1 MSAFSQL
8 LEQTYYAKRYDSFK
22 VDTLES
28 MYAAIM
34 KHILSSESRQDPYS
48 VATIYSYLYHKEHEV
63 NRLIIALEC
72 VRYRISADEAS
83 ISQKLNTRGG
93 VLIDCQDEIFEHH
106 RAESRH

>member
-1 MSAFSQL
+1 MRAFSQL

-72 VRYRISADEAS
+72 VRYRISADEAMQH
-83 ISQKLNTRGG
+83 IAKT
-93 VLIDCQDEIFEHH
+93 
-106 RAESRH
+106 